1 LVVTL
6 TATGDEIYRSVT
18 TQALCEDPFNF
29 TGNTATDFLLPD
41 TNHGTGVP
49 DLVGEQAAE
58 ATPLNDAVTMPR
70 LQRECGT
77 FTLLRK
83 CVCLCAD
90 SPALTHVSPDADAT
104 FYCGETVTLVAE
116 RSAGNPPCGQAVFE
130 IFSAPGGGL
139 LHAGYAAFV
148 AGTATYVVPAGVVCP
163 NTSYEW
169 RAGIEVD
176 GVRCAYSSKRGF
188 GITNIDWFGLPA
200 SITVTSA
207 SANALKAYIEAAY
220 PGEVTVYILSRSMGL
235 DYSTGYYG
243 SGSVEIDVDGVPA
256 YYLNFSLW
264 NSGYCYWDNGDI
276 VRMYPGQWVCGP
288 IASGTKFVP
297 MNYDWVNF
305 FADYPNALPPTNDQ
319 SAWLEVE

>member
-1 LVVTL
+1 MAFANVFLH
-6 TATGDEIYRSVT
+6 R
-18 TQALCEDPFNF
+18 DP
-29 TGNTATDFLLPD
+29 
-41 TNHGTGVP
+41 
-49 DLVGEQAAE
+49 
-58 ATPLNDAVTMPR
+58 TPLAVP
-70 LQRECGT
+70 GVA
-77 FTLLRK
+77 FT
-83 CVCLCAD
+83 
-90 SPALTHVSPDADAT
+90 SGEMEHVSPDADAE
-104 FYCGETVTLVAE
+104 FECGETVTLVAQMT
-116 RSAGNPPCGQAVFE
+116 SGANLPDCGVVFE
-130 IFSAPGGGL
+130 VFTAGGGL
-139 LHAGYAAFV
+139 IHAGYAPFV
-148 AGTATYVVPAGVVCP
+148 AGVATYVIPAGVVCP
-163 NTSYEW
+163 GDGYTPRGYEW

-188 GITNIDWFGLPA
+188 GITNIYWDGLPA

-264 NSGYCYWDNGDI
+264 NSDNCYWDNGNI
-276 VRMYPGQWVCGP
+276 VRMYPGQWVCGS

-297 MNYDWVNF
+297 MDSDWVNF